1 MRFIGNI
8 EAKIDQKGRAFL
20 PAVFRRV
27 LQTGGEERLILR
39 KDVFANCL
47 VVMPES
53 ELNLRLDQLKERLS
67 IWNAAH
73 QRLFR
78 QYVTD
83 MDWLTLDSNGRF
95 LIPKRYLQKVGI
107 VQDVVFVGVDSA
119 IEIWALEE
127 KKRAD
132 QQDAAVFAEQLQ
144 EEMK

>member
-83 MDWLTLDSNGRF
+83 MEWLTLDSNGRF

>member
-83 MDWLTLDSNGRF
+83 MEWLTLDSN
-95 LIPKRYLQKVGI
+95 
-107 VQDVVFVGVDSA
+107 
-119 IEIWALEE
+119 
-127 KKRAD
+127 
-132 QQDAAVFAEQLQ
+132 
-144 EEMK
+144 